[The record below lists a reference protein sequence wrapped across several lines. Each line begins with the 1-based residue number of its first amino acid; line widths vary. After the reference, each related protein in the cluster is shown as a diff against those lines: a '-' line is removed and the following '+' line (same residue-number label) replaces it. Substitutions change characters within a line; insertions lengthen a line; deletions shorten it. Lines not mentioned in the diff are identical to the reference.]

1 MGHTEA
7 NGVLDV
13 ISDLCGRVDI
23 ACVLITSEYEL
34 DYRLHPEEE
43 TAISG
48 QAVAKRRADF
58 VTGRAAANRAM
69 RQLGI
74 EAPPPLRQ
82 GKLREPLW
90 PEGIVGS
97 ITHSRPWTI
106 AVAARRSAISA
117 IGIDLESSARMKEED
132 ISRQIGSESELAWM
146 RGFGDPVRAL
156 TMIFSSKEAVF
167 KAFISPHC
175 QRYFDFKDVQ
185 LVWLSERESFR
196 GNLLVDLDEKYKR
209 GYVFEVHCR
218 SSDEWVFAHLIE
230 DAA

>member
-1 MGHTEA
+1 MPKPKPD
-7 NGVLDV
+7 LLFDV
-13 ISDLCGRVDI
+13 VSDLQGRPDLS
-23 ACVLITSEYEL
+23 CVVLSEAEQTTYE
-34 DYRLHPEEE
+34 LHPEEE
-43 TAISG
+43 KSISG
-48 QAVAKRRADF
+48 KVVAKRRADF

-82 GKLREPLW
+82 GKMRELLW

-97 ITHSRPWTI
+97 ITHSHPWAI
-106 AVAARRSAISA
+106 AAAARLTAISA

-132 ISRQIGSESELAWM
+132 ISRQICDESELAWM

-167 KAFISPHC
+167 KAFSPHC

-185 LVWLSERESFR
+185 LAWLSDRESFR

-209 GYVFEVHCR
+209 GYLFEVHCR

-230 DAA
+230 AAA